1 MMSSSEVSVEVRKF
15 PDSAEKRNLKRNH
28 RYMVSLFFWGEIW
41 WCHHEIMHYAA
52 WNIAKKKK
60 RFSKDKIFFQ
70 DYKIVASNQRIYQDM
85 WCTTFG
91 KDFVHILSWHEP
103 PKQARK
109 KYLLYMSAVQNL
121 REDLY
126 IKSFFQDQ
134 IWKIQMLNGQ
144 KVMVPDNQLEF
155 LTFLW

>member
-28 RYMVSLFFWGEIW
+28 RYMVPLSFWGELW
-41 WCHHEIMHYAA
+41 RCHNEIMHYAA
-52 WNIAKKKK
+52 WNIANKKKDFRK
-60 RFSKDKIFFQ
+60 TKYSSRITKLWLLINGYIKIC
-70 DYKIVASNQRIYQDM
+70 DVPPLEKTSYISYHDM
-85 WCTTFG
+85 NDRN
-91 KDFVHILSWHEP
+91 KPE
-103 PKQARK
+103 K